1 MYAVVARNK
10 ELQGVE
16 TRLASLS
23 VPMGEV
29 FWLNPDHM
37 DGTMPFSDGAGVV
50 YTLEAHKGKV
60 PDGYKV
66 VLLDAEVSDG
76 QEGQEEE
83 AVQEVKRRGR
93 RASK

>member
-1 MYAVVARNK
+1 MVAVVARNK

-23 VPMGEV
+23 VDVSEAY
-29 FWLNPDHM
+29 WLNPQYM
-37 DGTMPFSDGAGVV
+37 DATMPLPMESGVV
-50 YTLEAHKGKV
+50 YTLQAHKDKI
-60 PDGYKV
+60 PDGYKIV
-66 VLLDAEVSDG
+66 ILDGEQDAET
-76 QEGQEEE
+76 GQEEE

>member
-1 MYAVVARNK
+1 MVAVVARNK

-23 VPMGEV
+23 VDVSEAY
-29 FWLNPDHM
+29 WLNPQYM
-37 DGTMPFSDGAGVV
+37 DATMPLPMESGVV
-50 YTLEAHKGKV
+50 YTLQAHKDKI
-60 PDGYKV
+60 PNGYKI
-66 VLLDAEVSDG
+66 VLLDAEVSDE
-76 QEGQEEE
+76 QAGQEEE